1 MPLARACLAYP
12 VLVCP
17 LRSTGAAASASAARS
32 PTAAQVRLQSADFC
46 LVKQAIGD
54 LCLVKQEGDL
64 CLEQLTED

>member
-46 LVKQAIGD
+46 LVKQAS
-54 LCLVKQEGDL
+54 E
-64 CLEQLTED
+64 LTKFLSGGVVN